1 MKTFEFN
8 VEAVQEYL
16 NLRREQKAF
25 IEDQQNREKGLYK
38 NPVIENLR
46 NTVMEIITEFYNGG
60 VRAVFQNL
68 GDQFEVRIYSL
79 TKSYGDLYIIYKYR
93 DQTISFLD
101 NPEYLYIQDNKFTE
115 KEAELVKKY
124 ILVWIYENV

>member
-8 VEAVQEYL
+8 VEAVQEYI

-25 IEDQQNREKGLYK
+25 IEDQRNIEKGLYK
-38 NPVIENLR
+38 NPVIGDLR

-68 GDQFEVRIYSL
+68 LNIQ
-79 TKSYGDLYIIYKYR
+79 YI
-93 DQTISFLD
+93 
-101 NPEYLYIQDNKFTE
+101 N
-115 KEAELVKKY
+115 
-124 ILVWIYENV
+124 